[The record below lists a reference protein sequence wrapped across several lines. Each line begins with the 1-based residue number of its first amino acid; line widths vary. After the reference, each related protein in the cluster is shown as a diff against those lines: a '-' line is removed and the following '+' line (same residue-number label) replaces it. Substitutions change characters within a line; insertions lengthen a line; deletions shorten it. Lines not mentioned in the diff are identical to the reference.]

1 MRKTALFFLILLG
14 ASVFAKAATRS
25 DIVVL
30 EATDQIQYRA
40 QEAAQ
45 NYLLYY
51 LYPHKESYRK
61 RSKENIRL
69 LGGEI
74 KAVSTNTK
82 KKKTKGILSYFAT
95 QEAEALT
102 MLREEP
108 SRESADTLLETS
120 EIFAEGARSIARQ
133 HDYPFSDEEKMLSL
147 TREMRVRLEEMVKYY
162 TATKIN
168 PKDSSYAAKFK
179 KAESRFMHGW
189 KILQRYQY
197 RDSKEKEEKRALQ
210 RAWGMMQHYLEKEKL
225 FVPAALTLVTESM
238 GQRLE
243 RLGAYHSRNQ

>member
-1 MRKTALFFLILLG
+1 
-14 ASVFAKAATRS
+14 
-25 DIVVL
+25 
-30 EATDQIQYRA
+30 
-40 QEAAQ
+40 
-45 NYLLYY
+45 
-51 LYPHKESYRK
+51 
-61 RSKENIRL
+61 
-69 LGGEI
+69 
-74 KAVSTNTK
+74 
-82 KKKTKGILSYFAT
+82 
-95 QEAEALT
+95 
-102 MLREEP
+102 
-108 SRESADTLLETS
+108 
-120 EIFAEGARSIARQ
+120 
-133 HDYPFSDEEKMLSL
+133 MLSL

-162 TATKIN
+162 TATRIN